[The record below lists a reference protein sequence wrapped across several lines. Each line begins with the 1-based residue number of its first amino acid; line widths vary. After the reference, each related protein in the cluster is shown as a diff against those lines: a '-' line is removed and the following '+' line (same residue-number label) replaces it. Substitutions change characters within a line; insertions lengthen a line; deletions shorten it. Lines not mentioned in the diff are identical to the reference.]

1 VVGTTDGRSFVNP
14 SETSTEVFDLNVE
27 MENDEHEEPKEN
39 RFLIQR
45 TKDAKIRIEVVDKR
59 TATPAPTNPSTSH
72 RVDANVTGQRTSEKR
87 KQHEVDQD
95 SQYMANALSG
105 FLTLYSKSEQSRME
119 QMQKF
124 KMFRIQAAAEATKA
138 TLESQERV
146 ATMNID
152 AQERATRDKIEAE
165 EKMQRQIIE
174 LEMMMETRREEFQK
188 QLMEL
193 KESLRRKQ

>member
-1 VVGTTDGRSFVNP
+1 
-14 SETSTEVFDLNVE
+14 
-27 MENDEHEEPKEN
+27 MENDEHEELEEN
-39 RFLIQR
+39 KSHVQGTEGATTS
-45 TKDAKIRIEVVDKR
+45 TKVVER
-59 TATPAPTNPSTSH
+59 MTETPAPTNPSTSH
-72 RVDANVTGQRTSEKR
+72 KVDANITGQRTSEKR

-146 ATMNID
+146 ATMDID
-152 AQERATRDKIEAE
+152 AQERATRDKIEAKE
-165 EKMQRQIIE
+165 RMQRQRIDF
-174 LEMMMETRREEFQK
+174 EMMMETRREEFQK